1 MSTDYKII
9 ENALSNEKFEV
20 LEEKIMSNRQ
30 PWFYSYNVADGNK
43 KEEDMYFMHNYYL
56 GASEKPLMSSDGKP
70 MPPEKSQCYDDII
83 PVLDLFTDMKN
94 LLGMA
99 NVLIRAKSN
108 LYGRTQELIH
118 HDNHIDMNF
127 EHRGGILYINSN
139 NGFTV
144 LEDGTE
150 IESISNRLLL
160 FDPSKPHHSTSC
172 TDVKRRVNINFNY
185 M

>member
-1 MSTDYKII
+1 
-9 ENALSNEKFEV
+9 
-20 LEEKIMSNRQ
+20 
-30 PWFYSYNVADGNK
+30 
-43 KEEDMYFMHNYYL
+43 
-56 GASEKPLMSSDGKP
+56 
-70 MPPEKSQCYDDII
+70 
-83 PVLDLFTDMKN
+83 MKD